1 MAETGSP
8 SSVEMGECGWLSSH
22 CVNSQHRTGP
32 DPNAQRRFPGVV
44 LEDDSRACL
53 TPSPSWRASC
63 PPGHRCCQVEI
74 GLPGWPSGK
83 NSACQCRNSRRC
95 GFNPWVRKIPWR
107 RKWQLSLIIYGFIK
121 ALLCTCC
128 FVTPSGSR
136 DTPRGD
142 GEEVGCRKE
151 KKFSQG
157 CCMGLSTFL
166 LSW

>member
-1 MAETGSP
+1 MKIHQRVIRIKIRCSHHRDLVGSVLFNTCVSGIKGFPNDSAGKET
-8 SSVEMGECGWLSSH
+8 
-22 CVNSQHRTGP
+22 
-32 DPNAQRRFPGVV
+32 AY
-44 LEDDSRACL
+44 
-53 TPSPSWRASC
+53 
-63 PPGHRCCQVEI
+63 
-74 GLPGWPSGK
+74 
-83 NSACQCRNSRRC
+83 QCRRC